1 MRILQSHA
9 MRYLVTLIM
18 NDADAKRSPIGMT
31 RNVISNLEIVLTD
44 WDMKT
49 GLRSRILND

>member
-1 MRILQSHA
+1 